1 MKLMDDDFNLEY
13 LEGDQEG
20 IAVCSFTR
28 PKAKNSISRH
38 MKNQMSQAIDFL
50 KFEDNIRVTI
60 MRSQVPGIFCAGA
73 DLKERVTMK
82 PEEVGPFVASLRA
95 MSAELADL
103 PMPTIAAL
111 DGAALGGGLE
121 LAMCCDILIAA
132 NNAKLGLTET
142 KLAIIPGAGG
152 TQRLTRVLG
161 PALAKELIF
170 TGRVLDGNEAQTIGL
185 ANHAVQQNDAGDA
198 AYQRSL
204 ELALQI
210 SPNGPIALRMAKQA
224 INKGSEVDLQSGL
237 AIERLCYAQVI
248 PTTDRI
254 EGLTAFKEKRPPRY
268 RGQ

>member
-1 MKLMDDDFNLEY
+1 
-13 LEGDQEG
+13 G
-20 IAVCSFTR
+20 V
-28 PKAKNSISRH
+28 
-38 MKNQMSQAIDFL
+38 
-50 KFEDNIRVTI
+50 
-60 MRSQVPGIFCAGA
+60 

-170 TGRVLDGNEAQTIGL
+170 TG
-185 ANHAVQQNDAGDA
+185 
-198 AYQRSL
+198 
-204 ELALQI
+204 
-210 SPNGPIALRMAKQA
+210 
-224 INKGSEVDLQSGL
+224 
-237 AIERLCYAQVI
+237 
-248 PTTDRI
+248 
-254 EGLTAFKEKRPPRY
+254 
-268 RGQ
+268 